1 MRLSALRISKMRM
14 QDALKVID
22 ASVPTPDDGL
32 PEEVFV
38 LISKWT
44 PLVNVD
50 LLIKDNEGRT
60 LLTWRDDIYY
70 EPGWHIPGGIIRFKE
85 TFEQRIHAV
94 AKNELGAAVKTES
107 LPLSINQTIHPTR
120 RERGHFISLL
130 FHCTLT
136 TPPDKRTHANKDDLR
151 AGQWEWHKSPPKNL
165 ITVHEIYRNF
175 I

>member
-1 MRLSALRISKMRM
+1 MNI
-14 QDALKVID
+14 QDALKAMD
-22 ASVPTPDDGL
+22 AFVSNPQSGL

-60 LLTWRDDIYY
+60 LLAWRDDAYY
-70 EPGWHIPGGIIRFKE
+70 EQGWHIPGGIIRFKE

-94 AKNELGAAVKTES
+94 AKNELGATVRPEV
-107 LPLSINQTIHPTR
+107 LPLAINQTIQPSR
-120 RERGHFISLL
+120 QERGHFISLL
-130 FHCTLT
+130 FRCTLT
-136 TPPDKRTHANKDDLR
+136 SPPDKRMRARKDDLQ
-151 AGQWEWHKSPPKNL
+151 AGQWEWHESPPLNL
-165 ITVHEIYRNF
+165 LAVHHMYRQF